1 MLRRAGLAFLLLL
14 VVLGLPLGVA
24 PWFGWG
30 AALGLPQTFV
40 VERGAS
46 LTEVARALER
56 QQLVHSAGQFR
67 VLARVLGSDDPVQAG
82 RYRLA
87 TGMAWRDILKALQEG
102 RTEPLAVTIPEGW
115 PSSLVAE
122 RLNALPSLAGK
133 VKPPPEGSILPDTYD
148 YEPGE
153 SRAAVLG
160 RMQAAMTRALAEE
173 WPKRS
178 NRAVVKTPEEAVILA
193 SIVEKETGKASE
205 RRTIAG
211 VYSNRLRI
219 GMKLDADPTVI
230 YPITKGKPLGRRIR
244 RSELNRDTGYNTY
257 LQPGL
262 PAGPIANPGL
272 ESLRAVLDPAETDAL
287 YFVADGSGGH
297 VFATTLAEQN
307 RNVERW
313 FALRRQRGE
322 M

>member
-1 MLRRAGLAFLLLL
+1 LRRGAQAFLLLL
-14 VVLGLPLGVA
+14 VLLGLPLGVA

-30 AALGLPQTFV
+30 STLGLPEGFT
-40 VERGAS
+40 VEKGAN
-46 LTEVARALER
+46 LTQVTRALER
-56 QQLVHSAGQFR
+56 QQIIHSAGQFR
-67 VLARVLGSDDPVQAG
+67 VLARVLGSDAPVQAG

-87 TGMAWRDILKALQEG
+87 AGMAWRDILKTLQQG
-102 RTEPLAVTIPEGW
+102 RTEHQAVTIPEGW
-115 PSSLVAE
+115 PAVQVAE
-122 RLNALPSLAGK
+122 RLNGLPGLAGT
-133 VKPPPEGSILPDTYD
+133 VAPPREGSILPDTYD

-160 RMQAAMTRALAEE
+160 RMQAAMARALAEE

-178 NRAVVKTPEEAVILA
+178 KRAVVKSPAEAVILA

-211 VYSNRLRI
+211 VYSNRLRTA
-219 GMKLDADPTVI
+219 MKLDADPTVI

-244 RSELNRDTGYNTY
+244 RSELQRDTGYNTY
-257 LQPGL
+257 LKPGL

-272 ESLRAVLDPAETDAL
+272 ASLRAVLDPAETDAL

-297 VFATTLAEQN
+297 VFAATLAEQN
-307 RNVERW
+307 RNVQRW

>member
-1 MLRRAGLAFLLLL
+1 

-30 AALGLPQTFV
+30 AALGTPERFTV
-40 VERGAS
+40 DRGAS
-46 LTEVARALER
+46 LAEVARALQRER
-56 QQLVHSAGQFR
+56 LIHSAGQFR
-67 VLARVLGSDDPVQAG
+67 ALARVLGSDDPVQAG
-82 RYRLA
+82 SYRLA
-87 TGMAWRDILKALQEG
+87 RGMAWRDILDTLQHG
-102 RTEPLAVTIPEGW
+102 RTEHLAITIPEGW
-115 PSSLVAE
+115 PSVQVAE
-122 RLNALPSLAGK
+122 RLNALPSLAGR
-133 VKPPPEGSILPDTYD
+133 VAPPPEGSILPDTYD
-148 YEPGE
+148 YQPGE
-153 SRAAVLG
+153 ARAAILK
-160 RMQAAMTRALAEE
+160 RMQAAMARALAEE

-178 NRAVVKTPEEAVILA
+178 KRAVVTTPAEAVILA

-244 RSELNRDTGYNTY
+244 RSELQRDTGYNTY
-257 LQPGL
+257 LKPGL

-272 ESLRAVLDPAETDAL
+272 ESLRAVLNPAETDAL

-297 VFATTLAEQN
+297 VFASTLAEQN
-307 RNVERW
+307 RNVARW

>member
-1 MLRRAGLAFLLLL
+1 MRRAGLAFILLL

-30 AALGLPQTFV
+30 SALGMPQPFT

-46 LTEVARALER
+46 LGQVARALKNAK
-56 QQLVHSAGQFR
+56 LVQSAGQFTF
-67 VLARVLGSDDPVQAG
+67 LARVLGSDKPVQAG

-87 TGMAWRDILKALQEG
+87 RGMAWRDILKTLQDG
-102 RTEPLAVTIPEGW
+102 RVEHLYVTIPEGW
-115 PSSLVAE
+115 PSVQVAE
-122 RLNALPSLAGK
+122 RLNALRSLSGTAAA
-133 VKPPPEGSILPDTYD
+133 PREGSILPNTYE

-153 SRAAVLG
+153 ARNAIIK
-160 RMQAAMTRALAEE
+160 RMQAAMAKTLAEE

-178 NRAVVKTPEEAVILA
+178 ARAVVKTPEEAVILA

-230 YPITKGKPLGRRIR
+230 YPITQGKPLGRRIR
-244 RSELNRDTGYNTY
+244 QSELQRDTGYNTY
-257 LQPGL
+257 LKPGL

-272 ESLRAVLDPAETDAL
+272 ASIRAVLDPAQTDAL
-287 YFVADGSGGH
+287 YFVADGTGGH
-297 VFATTLAEQN
+297 VFANTLAEQN